1 MNVSQ
6 KVFFLYSLLT
16 LTLIEEGGRRMVLH
30 AYLFQMIPDAAS
42 VFSVFDFHGCR
53 RDSVACISLKL
64 SFLSFY
70 SQSVEFKAYLA
81 TSIAPE
87 LQVHASGIS
96 SGVAARVNT
105 IHYYY
110 SVNSKTISVCWHST
124 ILGPSKQGRSS
135 PPLHRLYNKHI
146 KSEKS
151 VWNPIFISYA

>member
-53 RDSVACISLKL
+53 RDSVACISNCLSFPFVLKL
-64 SFLSFY
+64 SFLSFC

-96 SGVAARVNT
+96 SEVAA
-105 IHYYY
+105 
-110 SVNSKTISVCWHST
+110 
-124 ILGPSKQGRSS
+124 P
-135 PPLHRLYNKHI
+135 
-146 KSEKS
+146 
-151 VWNPIFISYA
+151 